1 MITHVGYSVVG
12 RSGGQVTPCAVCTVH
27 VEMRSANFL
36 VEPQNKGQWFN
47 LKTTVTV
54 FSILISKLAV
64 VSPGLTSKSMAW
76 VFLACDSKP
85 AATVW

>member
-1 MITHVGYSVVG
+1 
-12 RSGGQVTPCAVCTVH
+12 VH

-54 FSILISKLAV
+54 FSILILKLAV
-64 VSPGLTSKSMAW
+64 VFPGLTSKSVAW
-76 VFLACDSKP
+76 VFWLVIQNRQLRFGDLCLKNNSYNLVICASKSP
-85 AATVW
+85 